1 MICAVLVAEA
11 FHKSVHCREQ
21 GLGDALLLE
30 QHQSR
35 PALSLCS
42 LNRPWTAAALAIS
55 SSSQNAETRVAH
67 VNFTCTFLLVSAM
80 LAGTSASIFQIPLM
94 CILYTE
100 MLRAGLCITR
110 NMKRLPERQTW
121 SEKERQPS
129 RPLRPMDMR
138 NGESLWTNKRHHIPQ
153 TTLDR
158 RIQYKRRPFCATA
171 MDLFGDKPL
180 TRCLVSHLPSP
191 SNRTPHGH
199 LRFGAAAQGK
209 YIRGSLAHISVRII
223 STSSTNTRHKHK

>member
-1 MICAVLVAEA
+1 MILTPMSARIPLIYFPC
-11 FHKSVHCREQ
+11 
-21 GLGDALLLE
+21 
-30 QHQSR
+30 
-35 PALSLCS
+35 
-42 LNRPWTAAALAIS
+42 AAASKLPPCPLRHLHHLDCRRTCHLFL
-55 SSSQNAETRVAH
+55 QNAETRFAH

-100 MLRAGLCITR
+100 MLKAGLCITR

-171 MDLFGDKPL
+171 MDLFGDKPSSM
-180 TRCLVSHLPSP
+180 CLVSHLPSP
-191 SNRTPHGH
+191 SNTMPHGH
-199 LRFGAAAQGK
+199 LRFGAAARGK
-209 YIRGSLAHISVRII
+209 YIRGALAHISVRII

>member
-1 MICAVLVAEA
+1 MRRTE
-11 FHKSVHCREQ
+11 F
-21 GLGDALLLE
+21 
-30 QHQSR
+30 
-35 PALSLCS
+35 SL
-42 LNRPWTAAALAIS
+42 P
-55 SSSQNAETRVAH
+55 ETRFAH

-94 CILYTE
+94 CVLYTG
-100 MLRAGLCITR
+100 MLKAGLCITR
-110 NMKRLPERQTW
+110 NMKRLP
-121 SEKERQPS
+121 ERQPS

-153 TTLDR
+153 TTLGR

-180 TRCLVSHLPSP
+180 TRCLVSHLLW
-191 SNRTPHGH
+191 NRMPHGH

-209 YIRGSLAHISVRII
+209 YIRGILADIGVRII